1 VPTIAIKATGV
12 IALLLISV
20 MQAWSSKAGTRAQL
34 ILTIFKVFALVLVFV
49 GGLVFLGLGR
59 AASSF
64 DFNGTTS
71 SPAGYALA
79 LFSALWTFDGWDQ
92 ANYVARDCKTGS
104 LPTIIHASLAM
115 VVALFVGANV
125 SYFLV
130 LPFDVATATST
141 IGTSLCGH
149 DSPSYGAKT
158 RASR

>member
-1 VPTIAIKATGV
+1 M
-12 IALLLISV
+12 L
-20 MQAWSSKAGTRAQL
+20 AQ
-34 ILTIFKVFALVLVFV
+34 VFALVLVFV

-64 DFNGTTS
+64 TFNGTTN

-92 ANYVARDCKTGS
+92 ANYVARDCKSGS

-115 VVALFVGANV
+115 VVALFVGANI

-130 LPFDVATATST
+130 LPFDVATASST
-141 IGTSLCGH
+141 IGMLIQPRLLVCSNSGLTSL
-149 DSPSYGAKT
+149 SQVSTLVVQSLAPSA
-158 RASR
+158 A